1 MEFTPM
7 VWLFPALAILIGYL
21 LGAVPVGL
29 LVCRLYG
36 VDIRTVG
43 SGRTGGTNAW
53 RAAGIKAAIPT
64 VLGDAIKGAVAVWI
78 MRLLFALLW
87 PEPAVIDISE
97 APRGMSV
104 ADMRLLALQLAEAL
118 AGGAAILG
126 HNWSVFIGFKGG
138 AGGITAAATTMA
150 ISPLVGGMVWVIG
163 ILIIW
168 WSRIASLATFSVG
181 ASAFALFLVL
191 ALNELSPWPYV
202 VYGLISVVAVM
213 VALQPNREKL
223 KAQQERIISLW

>member
-1 MEFTPM
+1 ML
-7 VWLFPALAILIGYL
+7 WLLPILGTIIGYL

-53 RAAGIKAAIPT
+53 RAAGLKAGIPT
-64 VLGDAIKGAVAVWI
+64 IIGDAIKGAVAVWI
-78 MRLLFALLW
+78 IRGLYGVLY
-87 PEPAVIDISE
+87 PEPAT
-97 APRGMSV
+97 MSV
-104 ADMRLLALQLAEAL
+104 VDATARITALQLAAAL
-118 AGGAAILG
+118 AGGAAIIG

-138 AGGITAAATTMA
+138 AGGITSAATTMA
-150 ISPLVGGMVWVIG
+150 ISPLVGGAVWLIG
-163 ILIIW
+163 ILVIW
-168 WSRIASLATFSVG
+168 WSRIAAVGTFSVG

-202 VYGLISVVAVM
+202 VYGVITLVSVL

-223 KAQQERIISLW
+223 SAQQERVITLW